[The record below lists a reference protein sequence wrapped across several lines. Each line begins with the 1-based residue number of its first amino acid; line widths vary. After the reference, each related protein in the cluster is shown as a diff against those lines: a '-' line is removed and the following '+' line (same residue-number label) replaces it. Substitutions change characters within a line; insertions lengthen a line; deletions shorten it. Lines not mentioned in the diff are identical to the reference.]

1 MVGKT
6 DQARTAGLL
15 DAPMAPG
22 TRVTVSI
29 SEAQLEKI
37 LKADEKGKAAPP
49 LSQTL
54 SKQEKKQAA
63 AALKQATRQAATRA
77 VRCFPSFFCDF
88 Q

>member
-37 LKADEKGKAAPP
+37 LKADEKGKAAQPNAV
-49 LSQTL
+49 
-54 SKQEKKQAA
+54 QAREEA
-63 AALKQATRQAATRA
+63 GSRRAQAGHAPGSDQGGP
-77 VRCFPSFFCDF
+77 VFSLFFL
-88 Q
+88 